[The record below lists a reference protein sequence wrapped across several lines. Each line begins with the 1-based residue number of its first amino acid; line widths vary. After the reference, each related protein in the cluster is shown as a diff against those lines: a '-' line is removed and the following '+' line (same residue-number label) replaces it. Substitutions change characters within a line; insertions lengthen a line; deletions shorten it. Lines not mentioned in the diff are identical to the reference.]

1 MPVNRIIPAMKKFS
15 FSLAALATMTFTS
28 LAGNIGPG
36 PWANGAYFPGQF
48 DGVYSAS
55 AFGSNGLSGVI
66 GFGLRNGSPTVST
79 NSTVSSNSVQNTIS
93 LDPFQNYFV
102 IFVDG
107 TTYAGYTLASIN
119 VEENSVAGALVY
131 GAGPSVIRSFTNTVS
146 GEITFETFA
155 KTCSGGFTAKLKSKK
170 AVVTF
175 KGDETGT
182 VSTAINGAPD
192 TTNAFSV
199 NGIKVSNDPT
209 SPASATTTSTN

>member
-1 MPVNRIIPAMKKFS
+1 MPLIRIIPAMKKLS
-15 FSLAALATMTFTS
+15 FSLAALAVMTLSS
-28 LAGNIGPG
+28 LAGNLGPG

-55 AFGSNGLSGVI
+55 AFGSNGISGVI

-79 NSTVSSNSVQNTIS
+79 NSVVSSNAVQNTIS

-102 IFVDG
+102 VFVDG
-107 TTYAGYTLASIN
+107 ITYAGYTLASIN
-119 VEENSVAGALVY
+119 VDSSQVTGALY
-131 GAGPSVIRSFTNTVS
+131 AGVGPGEIRSFTNAGVV
-146 GEITFETFA
+146 TFQEFA
-155 KTCSGGFTAKLKSKK
+155 RTCSGGFTAKLTGKK

-182 VSTAINGAPD
+182 LSTAINGAPD
-192 TTNAFSV
+192 TTNSFSV

-209 SPASATTTSTN
+209 SPASPTTAASN